1 MTYSLCYQTRMNCM
15 DLQIVW
21 GWIQRMRGSSV
32 QSKFKLPAGLLYVKI
47 RKLGFAWGI
56 SGSKGKRLAFSLVNN
71 DWIQTSSS

>member
-1 MTYSLCYQTRMNCM
+1 
-15 DLQIVW
+15 
-21 GWIQRMRGSSV
+21 MRGSSV